1 MNHFIYKIEVSYDS
15 SREREREE
23 NQAGE
28 HVHLEELENLLQI
41 ILLFAVGLKQG
52 NRIKFTM
59 NTTICYWLKR
69 DNWENNYKL

>member
-1 MNHFIYKIEVSYDS
+1 MIGVSVCFCFRFLMNHFIYKIEVSHDS
-15 SREREREE
+15 SREREE

-59 NTTICYWLKR
+59 NTTICY
-69 DNWENNYKL
+69 